1 MIKIYSLVYGKSVL
15 GEDQIYKGGGREKQ
29 PITFSIFLVQTEKDL
44 VLIDAGCDYM
54 PGFNM
59 REYFSPAF
67 VLRQQ
72 GFAPKDIT
80 DVIITHAHHDHIEA
94 VKHFENATVH
104 INSDEYENG
113 KDYIPENF
121 SLNIFEEGTLV
132 ADCLEVVKIGGHSKG
147 SCIVKYNNL
156 IFAGDE
162 CYTNDNLKSKIPTG
176 AYYNAQKS
184 LEFINEYGKEKYTVF
199 TCHDITLKT
208 ERIFSN
214 E

>member
-72 GFAPKDIT
+72 GFSPKDIT
-80 DVIITHAHHDHIEA
+80 DVIITHSHHDHIEA
-94 VKHFENATVH
+94 LKHFSNATVH
-104 INSDEYENG
+104 INRDEYESG
-113 KDYIPENF
+113 REYIPKGAK
-121 SLNIFEEGTLV
+121 LNVFDDKVLV
-132 ADCLEVVKIGGHSKG
+132 ANCLEVIKWGGHSKG
-147 SCIVKYNNL
+147 SSIVKYRNL

-162 CYTNDNLKSKIPTG
+162 CYTNSNIEAKIPTG
-176 AYYNAQKS
+176 AYFDQTKSQEFVEKFASKEYNV
-184 LEFINEYGKEKYTVF
+184 Y
-199 TCHDITLKT
+199 TCHDISLKT
-208 ERIFSN
+208 QRIL
-214 E
+214 